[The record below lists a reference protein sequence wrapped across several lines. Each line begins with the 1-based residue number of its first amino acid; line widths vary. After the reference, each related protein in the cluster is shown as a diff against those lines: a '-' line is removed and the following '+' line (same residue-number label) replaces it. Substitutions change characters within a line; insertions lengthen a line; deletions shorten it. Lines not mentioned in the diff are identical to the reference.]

1 MKRHLNIIMVLALAF
16 VLSACSGRM
25 VNLPVENTKAKKVP
39 AWYLDHEDTG
49 KEGWVLRKGY
59 YYAVAVA
66 VSPDMEMSMKKAVL
80 KAKAKITD
88 RINGEMNNK
97 TSIIYTEKGAPESM
111 TGVVESKDSIVNMIK
126 QTVLR
131 TYSVDRKLT
140 MFNTSKNNYRS
151 FVLVKIS
158 KKDVFR
164 QYIAYH
170 EGWGN
175 YKNYK
180 SNNKIILIA
189 KKVEKQSSKYKN
201 QLSKCQKVLSTNKYI
216 IF

>member
-1 MKRHLNIIMVLALAF
+1 MVLALAF
-16 VLSACSGRM
+16 VLSACPGRM
-25 VNLPVENTKAKKVP
+25 VNLPTENTKAKKVP
-39 AWYLDHEDTG
+39 NWYLKHQDTG
-49 KEGWVLRKGY
+49 KEGVLFKGY

-111 TGVVESKDSIVNMIK
+111 TGVVESNDTIVNMIK

-131 TYSVDRKLT
+131 TYSVEKKLT
-140 MFNTSKNNYRS
+140 MYNKEKSNYRS

-158 KKDVFR
+158 KKDINAIIQSV
-164 QYIAYH
+164 
-170 EGWGN
+170 EE
-175 YKNYK
+175 KNNLK
-180 SNNKIILIA
+180 LTSKINSTIDKA
-189 KKVEKQSSKYKN
+189 SSK
-201 QLSKCQKVLSTNKYI
+201 VLKQTKD
-216 IF
+216 

>member
-1 MKRHLNIIMVLALAF
+1 MKRHLQIIMVLAMAF

-131 TYSVDRKLT
+131 TYSVEKKLT
-140 MFNTSKNNYRS
+140 MYNKEKSNYRS

-158 KKDVFR
+158 KKDINAIIQSV
-164 QYIAYH
+164 
-170 EGWGN
+170 EE
-175 YKNYK
+175 KNNLK
-180 SNNKIILIA
+180 LTSKINSTIDKA
-189 KKVEKQSSKYKN
+189 SSK
-201 QLSKCQKVLSTNKYI
+201 VLKQTKD
-216 IF
+216 

>member
-1 MKRHLNIIMVLALAF
+1 MAM

-25 VNLPVENTKAKKVP
+25 VNLPTENTKAKKVP
-39 AWYLDHEDTG
+39 NWYLKHTDTG
-49 KEGWVLRKGY
+49 KEGVLFKGY

-111 TGVVESKDSIVNMIK
+111 TGVVESQDTIVNMIK

-131 TYSVDRKLT
+131 TYSVDKKLT
-140 MFNTSKNNYRS
+140 IYNTEAGNYRS

-158 KKDVFR
+158 KKDIDAIVKLVE
-164 QYIAYH
+164 Q
-170 EGWGN
+170 
-175 YKNYK
+175 KNSLK
-180 SNNKIILIA
+180 LSAKINSTIDKTS
-189 KKVEKQSSKYKN
+189 KKVLN
-201 QLSKCQKVLSTNKYI
+201 QTKD
-216 IF
+216 

>member
-25 VNLPVENTKAKKVP
+25 VNLPTENTKAKKVP
-39 AWYLDHEDTG
+39 NWYLKHQDTG
-49 KEGWVLRKGY
+49 KEGVLFKGY

-158 KKDVFR
+158 KKDVEA
-164 QYIAYH
+164 IVKLVEA
-170 EGWGN
+170 
-175 YKNYK
+175 KNSIKLSSKVK
-180 SNNKIILIA
+180 STIDKTSA
-189 KKVEKQSSKYKN
+189 KVLKQSE
-201 QLSKCQKVLSTNKYI
+201 
-216 IF
+216 

>member
-1 MKRHLNIIMVLALAF
+1 MVLALAF

-25 VNLPVENTKAKKVP
+25 VNLPTENTKAKKVP
-39 AWYLDHEDTG
+39 NWYLKHQDTG
-49 KEGWVLRKGY
+49 KEGVLFKGY
-59 YYAVAVA
+59 YYAVAVV

-111 TGVVESKDSIVNMIK
+111 TGVVESNDTIVNMIK

-131 TYSVDRKLT
+131 TYSVEKKLT
-140 MFNTSKNNYRS
+140 MYNKEKSNYRS

-158 KKDVFR
+158 KKDINAIIQSV
-164 QYIAYH
+164 
-170 EGWGN
+170 EE
-175 YKNYK
+175 KNNLK
-180 SNNKIILIA
+180 LTSKINSTIDKA
-189 KKVEKQSSKYKN
+189 SSK
-201 QLSKCQKVLSTNKYI
+201 VLKQTKD
-216 IF
+216 

>member
-1 MKRHLNIIMVLALAF
+1 MKRHLNIITVLVLGF

-25 VNLPVENTKAKKVP
+25 VQLPLEDSKSKKVP
-39 AWYLDHEDTG
+39 AWYLNHADTG
-49 KEGWVLRKGY
+49 KEGIIFRDGF

-66 VSPDMEMSMKKAVL
+66 VSPDMEMSQKKAVL

-111 TGVVESKDSIVNMIK
+111 TGVVESNDTIVNMIK

-131 TYSVDRKLT
+131 TYSVEKKLT
-140 MFNTSKNNYRS
+140 MYNKDKSNYRS

-158 KKDVFR
+158 KKDINAIIQLV
-164 QYIAYH
+164 
-170 EGWGN
+170 EE
-175 YKNYK
+175 KNNLK
-180 SNNKIILIA
+180 LTSKISSTIDKA
-189 KKVEKQSSKYKN
+189 SSK
-201 QLSKCQKVLSTNKYI
+201 VLKQAKD
-216 IF
+216 

>member
-1 MKRHLNIIMVLALAF
+1 MKRHLKIIMVLALAF

-25 VNLPVENTKAKKVP
+25 VNLPTENTKAKKVP
-39 AWYLDHEDTG
+39 NWYLKHQDTG
-49 KEGWVLRKGY
+49 KEGVLFKGY

-158 KKDVFR
+158 KKDVEA
-164 QYIAYH
+164 IVKLVEA
-170 EGWGN
+170 
-175 YKNYK
+175 KNSIKLSAKVK
-180 SNNKIILIA
+180 STIDKTSA
-189 KKVEKQSSKYKN
+189 KVLKQSE
-201 QLSKCQKVLSTNKYI
+201 
-216 IF
+216 

>member
-1 MKRHLNIIMVLALAF
+1 MKRHLQIIMVLAMAF

-66 VSPDMEMSMKKAVL
+66 VSPDMEMSMKKADL
-80 KAKAKITD
+80 KAKAKITY
-88 RINGEMNNK
+88 RINGEMNNQ

-111 TGVVESKDSIVNMIK
+111 TGMVESKDSIVNMIK

-201 QLSKCQKVLSTNKYI
+201 QLAKCKNVLSTNKYI

>member
-1 MKRHLNIIMVLALAF
+1 MKRHLNIIMVLVLGF

-25 VNLPVENTKAKKVP
+25 VQLPLEDSKSKKVP
-39 AWYLDHEDTG
+39 AWYLNHADTG
-49 KEGWVLRKGY
+49 KEGIIFRDGF

-66 VSPDMEMSMKKAVL
+66 VSPDMEMSQKKAVL

-111 TGVVESKDSIVNMIK
+111 TGVVESQDTIVNMIK

-131 TYSVDRKLT
+131 TYSVEKKMT
-140 MFNTSKNNYRS
+140 MFNTEKSNYRS

-158 KKDVFR
+158 KKDIDAIIQLV
-164 QYIAYH
+164 
-170 EGWGN
+170 EE
-175 YKNYK
+175 KNNLK
-180 SNNKIILIA
+180 LTSKISSTIDKTS
-189 KKVEKQSSKYKN
+189 KKVLNEAKD
-201 QLSKCQKVLSTNKYI
+201 
-216 IF
+216 

>member
-25 VNLPVENTKAKKVP
+25 VNLPTENTKAKKEP
-39 AWYLDHEDTG
+39 NWYLKHQDTG
-49 KEGWVLRKGY
+49 KEGVLFKGN

-111 TGVVESKDSIVNMIK
+111 TGVVESQDTIVNMIK

-131 TYSVDRKLT
+131 TYSVEKKMT
-140 MFNTSKNNYRS
+140 MFNTEKSNYRS

-158 KKDVFR
+158 KKDIDAIIQLV
-164 QYIAYH
+164 
-170 EGWGN
+170 EE
-175 YKNYK
+175 KNNLK
-180 SNNKIILIA
+180 LTSKISSTIDKTS
-189 KKVEKQSSKYKN
+189 KKVLN
-201 QLSKCQKVLSTNKYI
+201 QAKD
-216 IF
+216 